1 MTGRAAVT
9 RYADMTHC
17 SFDCMGTRIGFWI
30 DAAIGSRADAA
41 IAAGQRMLHDFDR
54 RLSRFRPDSE
64 LCALN
69 ADPAAEVEVSP
80 LLARLVS
87 AAVNAAERSGGLVD
101 PTLVDSVER
110 AGYRKSLA
118 GVRPTPLADALAAA
132 PPAIA
137 ARPDPRARWRE
148 IQVDRVAGVVRRP
161 PGLRLDSGG
170 CGKGLAADMV
180 ARIWHQLLPLG
191 TRFVVDCGGDIR
203 VGTLLPE
210 AEPYDMG
217 VDGPQ
222 AESGELTLKINTG
235 AVATS
240 GLGNRLWTD
249 EDGGYAHHLID
260 PSTGRP
266 AWTGLT
272 TVTAVGPSALIAE
285 TIAKTALLSGEDAAR
300 RVLEEHGGTLV
311 NFAGVVEI
319 IEPAVRDRLETD
331 HPLGES
337 EEAA

>member
-1 MTGRAAVT
+1 MTDRAAVT
-9 RYADMTHC
+9 RYADMTNC
-17 SFDCMGTRIGFWI
+17 AFDCMGTRIGFWI
-30 DAAIGSRADAA
+30 DATIGSRADAA
-41 IAAGQRMLHDFDR
+41 IASGQRMLHDFDR

-69 ADPAAEVEVSP
+69 ADPATEVEVSP
-80 LLARLVS
+80 LLARLVG
-87 AAVNAAERSGGLVD
+87 AAVKAAERSGGLVD
-101 PTLVDSVER
+101 PTLVGAVER

-118 GVRPTPLADALAAA
+118 GVRPAPLSEALASA
-132 PPAIA
+132 PPSVA

-148 IQVDRVAGVVRRP
+148 IQVNRNANVVRRP

-170 CGKGLAADMV
+170 CGKGLAADLV

-210 AEPYDMG
+210 AEPYEIV
-217 VDGPQ
+217 VDGPR
-222 AESGELTLKINTG
+222 SGTGELTLRINTG

-240 GLGNRLWTD
+240 GVGNRLWIG

-260 PSTGRP
+260 PSTSRP

-272 TVTAVGPSALIAE
+272 AVTAVGPTALDAE
-285 TIAKTALLSGEDAAR
+285 TIAKTALLSGADAAR
-300 RVLEEHGGTLV
+300 RILGEHGGAFV
-311 NFAGVVEI
+311 NYAGEVEI
-319 IEPAVRDRLETD
+319 VAPAAQDQLATDR
-331 HPLGES
+331 PLGES
-337 EEAA
+337 KEAA